1 MDERALLLDDAVIRN
16 MLPTLGRSL
25 TSVTYAALEHEIG
38 EARDLAL
45 SVVYIGGELI
55 LRFKG
60 VEQPVV
66 VTWAENA
73 GWPDHFSIQV
83 RRDSAFTLGA
93 LVNWL
98 ANELPPWRVH
108 IGSPLMRVRLFAQ
121 NRTPRV
127 LELAFRNG
135 RILLGDGYA
144 GTFGDGDD
152 LIVRAGDDPSLLD
165 GWELMWSS
173 S

>member
-55 LRFKG
+55 LRFEG

-73 GWPDHFSIQV
+73 GL
-83 RRDSAFTLGA
+83 RGRDALMALYAGYGNNIVLHGA
-93 LVNWL
+93 D
-98 ANELPPWRVH
+98 ELIVH
-108 IGSPLMRVRLFAQ
+108 RSQ
-121 NRTPRV
+121 DPRV
-127 LELAFRNG
+127 VIIEYDVHGKIVATGSSYDNRFISVVTIEGRKIVQWRDYMDSLAAMTA
-135 RILLGDGYA
+135 LSQLQ
-144 GTFGDGDD
+144 
-152 LIVRAGDDPSLLD
+152 
-165 GWELMWSS
+165 
-173 S
+173 

>member
-55 LRFKG
+55 LRFEG

-73 GWPDHFSIQV
+73 GL
-83 RRDSAFTLGA
+83 RGRDALMALYAGYGNNIVLHGA
-93 LVNWL
+93 DGLV
-98 ANELPPWRVH
+98 VH
-108 IGSPLMRVRLFAQ
+108 RSQ
-121 NRTPRV
+121 DPRV
-127 LELAFRNG
+127 VIIEYDVHGEWHCLKQVAALDVTVFALGCVVSSRGDAVLA
-135 RILLGDGYA
+135 
-144 GTFGDGDD
+144 
-152 LIVRAGDDPSLLD
+152 VV
-165 GWELMWSS
+165 
-173 S
+173 

>member
-55 LRFKG
+55 LRFEG

-98 ANELPPWRVH
+98 ANELPPLARSHRLAVDARPSIRAKPDTSRPRARVSKWAYSSWR
-108 IGSPLMRVRLFAQ
+108 RL
-121 NRTPRV
+121 R
-127 LELAFRNG
+127 
-135 RILLGDGYA
+135 GD
-144 GTFGDGDD
+144 
-152 LIVRAGDDPSLLD
+152 L
-165 GWELMWSS
+165 W
-173 S
+173 

>member
-25 TSVTYAALEHEIG
+25 TSVTYAALEHELG

-66 VTWAENA
+66 VTWLRTRDGLTTSQFRSDATRPSPWA
-73 GWPDHFSIQV
+73 RSSIGWRTSCPLG
-83 RRDSAFTLGA
+83 AFTSA
-93 LVNWL
+93 
-98 ANELPPWRVH
+98 R
-108 IGSPLMRVRLFAQ
+108 R
-121 NRTPRV
+121 
-127 LELAFRNG
+127 
-135 RILLGDGYA
+135 
-144 GTFGDGDD
+144 
-152 LIVRAGDDPSLLD
+152 
-165 GWELMWSS
+165 
-173 S
+173 